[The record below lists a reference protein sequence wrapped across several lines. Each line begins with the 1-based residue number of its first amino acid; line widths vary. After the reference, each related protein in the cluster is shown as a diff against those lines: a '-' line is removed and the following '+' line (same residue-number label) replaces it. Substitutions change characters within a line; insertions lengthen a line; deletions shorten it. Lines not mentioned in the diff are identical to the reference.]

1 MNTENKSVRK
11 AYSEKKQRN
20 LILIVLIF
28 GSGVLLFTLMT
39 VFPDAASVFAFS
51 GLALMIT
58 SAVLA
63 VINAMTEGK
72 KGLALVA
79 VAVFA
84 VLGFLVASFLSNV
97 HVLS

>member
-1 MNTENKSVRK
+1 MNTENKSVCK
-11 AYSEKKQRN
+11 TYSGKKQRN
-20 LILIVLIF
+20 QILIVVIF

-39 VFPDAASVFAFS
+39 AFPDAASIFAFS

-63 VINAMTEGK
+63 VINTTTERK
-72 KGLALVA
+72 KGRALAA

-84 VLGFLVASFLSNV
+84 VLGFLVASFLIP
-97 HVLS
+97 